1 VVIIL
6 SYFRTFKEQKG
17 FKQIFKTGEKTKFT
31 GLAVL
36 TLDAKENYKGESAA
50 EELALVILSGK
61 CQIKVNDVTFENL
74 GSRKD
79 VFSGKATTVY
89 VPIHSQYEVIEVKG
103 GKLEIAIVSV
113 PAEKQYQPFVVNP
126 AEVVLNHRGVL
137 NWQRDVHDIIT
148 DNGENRVDRI
158 IVGETFSYSG
168 QWSSY
173 PSHKH
178 DTHNLP
184 FESKFDEI
192 YLFKVDPVEGFGIQV
207 MYTDDFSLRE
217 AHIIKDGDAVALPE
231 GYHPVASAPGFRV
244 YYLWVMA
251 GEHGRVL
258 QPNDDPKLKWISNIA
273 PMIKGM

>member
-1 VVIIL
+1 M

-17 FKQIFKTGEKTKFT
+17 FKQILKTGEKTKFT

-36 TLDAKENYKGESAA
+36 TLDAGESYEGDSLQ

-61 CQIKVNDVTFENL
+61 CQVTVNELVFENL

-89 VPIHSQYEVIEVKG
+89 VPINSHYKVTEVKG
-103 GKLEIAIVSV
+103 AKLEIAVVSV
-113 PAEKQYQPFVVNP
+113 PAEEQTTPFVVQP
-126 AEVVLNHRGVL
+126 EEVVVNHRGVL

-148 DNGENRVDRI
+148 DNGEGRVHRL

-192 YLFKVDPVEGFGIQV
+192 YLFKVNPVEGFGIQV

-231 GYHPVASAPGFRV
+231 GYHPVAAAPGFQV

-273 PMIKGM
+273 PMMKGL